1 MLKGLAM
8 DFVCPICRGALTV
21 GENLTKRCAMGHS
34 YDRSRAGYYNLL
46 VGVGAGNHGDN
57 REMLEARRAF
67 LGAGYYAPLA
77 ERIAD
82 TVLSLTPRGGTV
94 LDNGAGEG
102 YYTDKIECALHERDG
117 ASSVL
122 AFDISKDAA
131 KYIARANSRLSVAV
145 ASSYSMPVA
154 DGSIDTAVTVFSPLA
169 REELLRVLR
178 RGGKLVLVFPD
189 ELHLFGLKSAIY
201 DNPYKNKPQSTE
213 LDGFKLL
220 SDEAL
225 DYEVELKTN
234 EDVRSLFMMT
244 PYAYR
249 TPRESRERVL
259 SMESLTTS
267 VNFRI
272 VSYEKI

>member
-1 MLKGLAM
+1 M
-8 DFVCPICRGALTV
+8 DFVCPICRGELTV
-21 GENLTKRCAMGHS
+21 GENLIKRCAKGHS
-34 YDRSRAGYYNLL
+34 FDRSRAGYYNLL
-46 VGVGAGNHGDN
+46 VGVGAGVHGDN

-67 LGAGYYAPLA
+67 LGSGYYAPLA
-77 ERIAD
+77 ERIAS
-82 TVLSLTPRGGTV
+82 TVLSLTPHRGVV

-102 YYTDKIECALHERDG
+102 YYTNMIERALYERDG
-117 ASSVL
+117 ATSVL

-131 KYIARANSRLSVAV
+131 KYIAKANPGLSVAV

-178 RGGKLVLVFPD
+178 QGGRLVLVFPD
-189 ELHLFGLKSAIY
+189 EMHLFGLKSAIY

-213 LDGFKLL
+213 LEGFRLL
-220 SDEAL
+220 SDEEL
-225 DYEVELKTN
+225 SYEIELKTN
-234 EDVRSLFMMT
+234 DDVRALFMMT

-249 TPRESRERVL
+249 TPPKARERVL
-259 SMESLTTS
+259 ALDSLTTS